1 MNNLRIT
8 PCNKAP
14 EYKAGEI
21 LTIKPRKNPKQPE
34 DYLILRATQ
43 DNNSIFALPINKGKE
58 VELFPRTL
66 TALNGS
72 DNIRATGVL
81 NYVA

>member
-14 EYKAGEI
+14 EYKPGEM
-21 LTIKPRKNPKQPE
+21 LTIRPRKNPKQTE
-34 DYLILRATQ
+34 DYLVLRAPQ
-43 DNNSIFALPINKGKE
+43 NSNSIFALPIKGKE
-58 VELFPRTL
+58 VELFPGTL
-66 TALNGS
+66 AAQNGAS
-72 DNIRATGVL
+72 NIKTTGVL